1 MCCKI
6 TSTTQIGWR
15 MPFPGSVFL
24 PMRCILSSAVANFAS
39 FVSRLRKRRF
49 FMIFREKLSLS
60 GICVPVAIPQW
71 SRSRQRMVHTV
82 YLWIAPGADTMPVH
96 SGVFKGINFMGLGMQ
111 IDVYAERLT
120 DTQLGLFCL
129 AGPVATLL
137 LGWVVI
143 LLAKRICTS
152 KSKLFKAVMWYV
164 SLAILIIDPLYLSI
178 LCGFFGGGDMN
189 GIKLLFP
196 EIAVRIV
203 SAVIG
208 VIHGVVIW
216 KYLLPSYTKS
226 FQKDNIHGE

>member
-1 MCCKI
+1 MSKRFR
-6 TSTTQIGWR
+6 QYLG
-15 MPFPGSVFL
+15 
-24 PMRCILSSAVANFAS
+24 ILAAVIS
-39 FVSRLRKRRF
+39 YY
-49 FMIFREKLSLS
+49 IIHE
-60 GICVPVAIPQW
+60 
-71 SRSRQRMVHTV
+71 
-82 YLWIAPGADTMPVH
+82 GAHLLTALYY
-96 SGVFKGINFMGLGMQ
+96 GTFKKINFIGLGMQ
-111 IDVYAERLT
+111 IDAYTERMT

-137 LGWVVI
+137 FGWVLI
-143 LLAKRICTS
+143 LLVKQICSS

-164 SLAILIIDPLYLSI
+164 SLAILIIDPLYMSV

-203 SAVIG
+203 FVVIG
-208 VIHGVVIW
+208 VIHGIVIW

>member
-1 MCCKI
+1 MSKRI
-6 TSTTQIGWR
+6 RQYIG
-15 MPFPGSVFL
+15 
-24 PMRCILSSAVANFAS
+24 ILAAVIIYYIVHEGAH
-39 FVSRLRKRRF
+39 L
-49 FMIFREKLSLS
+49 L
-60 GICVPVAIPQW
+60 VALYY
-71 SRSRQRMVHTV
+71 S
-82 YLWIAPGADTMPVH
+82 
-96 SGVFKGINFMGLGMQ
+96 VFKGINFMGLGMQ

-137 LGWVVI
+137 FGWVVI

-152 KSKLFKAVMWYV
+152 KSTLFKAVIWYV

-216 KYLLPSYTKS
+216 KFLLPSYTKS
-226 FQKDNIHGE
+226 FQKANIHGE

>member
-1 MCCKI
+1 MSKRFR
-6 TSTTQIGWR
+6 QYLG
-15 MPFPGSVFL
+15 
-24 PMRCILSSAVANFAS
+24 ILAAVIS
-39 FVSRLRKRRF
+39 YY
-49 FMIFREKLSLS
+49 IIHE
-60 GICVPVAIPQW
+60 
-71 SRSRQRMVHTV
+71 
-82 YLWIAPGADTMPVH
+82 GAHLLTALYY
-96 SGVFKGINFMGLGMQ
+96 GTFKKINFMGLGMQ
-111 IDVYAERLT
+111 IDAYTERMT

-137 LGWVVI
+137 FGWVLI
-143 LLAKRICTS
+143 LLVKRICSS

-164 SLAILIIDPLYLSI
+164 SLAILIIDPLYMSV

-203 SAVIG
+203 FVVIV
-208 VIHGVVIW
+208 VIHGIVIW

>member
-1 MCCKI
+1 MSKRFR
-6 TSTTQIGWR
+6 QYIG
-15 MPFPGSVFL
+15 
-24 PMRCILSSAVANFAS
+24 ILAAVIIYY
-39 FVSRLRKRRF
+39 FVH
-49 FMIFREKLSLS
+49 E
-60 GICVPVAIPQW
+60 
-71 SRSRQRMVHTV
+71 
-82 YLWIAPGADTMPVH
+82 GAHLLTALH
-96 SGVFKGINFMGLGMQ
+96 YGVFKGINFMGLGMQ

-137 LGWVVI
+137 FGWVVI

-189 GIKLLFP
+189 GIKLLFL

-216 KYLLPSYTKS
+216 KFLLPSYTKS
-226 FQKDNIHGE
+226 FQKANIHGE